1 MKFTIDV
8 EPDEI
13 GIVRVA
19 LDRALEGAVRNRD
32 VLKDSDAVVLAQID
46 RRIAVLT
53 TAKDQISEQEVAD
66 WMARRFGT
74 AS

>member
-1 MKFTIDV
+1 MTFTIDV

-19 LDRALEGAVRNRD
+19 LDRALEGAQRNRD
-32 VLKDSDAVVLAQID
+32 VLKDSDPVVLAQID

-53 TAKDQISEQEVAD
+53 AAKDQISEQEVAD
-66 WMARRFGT
+66 WMVRRFGT
-74 AS
+74 A